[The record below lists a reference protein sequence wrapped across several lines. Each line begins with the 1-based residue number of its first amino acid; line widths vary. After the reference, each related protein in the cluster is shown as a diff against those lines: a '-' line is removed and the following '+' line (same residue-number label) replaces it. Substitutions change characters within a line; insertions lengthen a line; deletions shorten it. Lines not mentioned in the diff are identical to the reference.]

1 MNRFGSII
9 SGLLLSVVLSISG
22 ANGQESLP
30 KNTEYRPVAGRRPGI
45 ATGPSYGSLIR
56 LGEDLARICSNTAY
70 GQLDK
75 LPPDAPI
82 GLDVFATQGGF
93 DSLQRL
99 VEDDNVQLAIVPAD
113 AWFLAHLSTKGKLKL
128 GPDGQRV
135 VTTQKAQKLLD
146 QVSVIMP
153 LNQETVHI
161 VVRSEDLG
169 SESEGKLSD
178 LYSLFVKGKNG
189 HKPRTSIGL
198 VGDSAWITAQTLTAL
213 TAPEGKAD
221 WGLSEL
227 TYDDV
232 TGLEKLSKS
241 SLGDRAAKGVDAV
254 ILVGTPPH
262 PALRGFNVPKG
273 WFDKGLTFLPIVS
286 GANAAKRREAIEKVY
301 PFTELKAEDYKEL
314 MRGRGSVNALA
325 VTALLAGVDL
335 SVKTNKPRLETNRAQ
350 MTTWGEGVV
359 YLLLRNL
366 NVSTLNRTLEE
377 EGNSFGF
384 YWQSWQQVLP
394 STAGILRKKSEA
406 LGFKV
411 REFPESSQMRKM
423 TVWWENQRRVQ

>member
-1 MNRFGSII
+1 MKRIAVLAHA
-9 SGLLLSVVLSISG
+9 LLLAAVLHPPLVV
-22 ANGQESLP
+22 GQDALP
-30 KNTEYRPVAGRRPGI
+30 KNTEYRAVAGRRPGI

-75 LPPDAPI
+75 LPPDSPI

-93 DSLQRL
+93 DSLARL
-99 VEDDNVQLAIVPAD
+99 VEDDNIQLAIVPAD
-113 AWFLAHLSTKGKLKL
+113 AWLLAGLSMNGKLKL

-135 VTTQKAQKLLD
+135 VTSERSKKLMD
-146 QVSVIMP
+146 QVSVILP

-169 SESEGKLSD
+169 AESEGKLTD
-178 LYSLFVKGKNG
+178 LYSLFAKGKNG
-189 HKPRTSIGL
+189 RKPRSSIGL
-198 VGDSAWITAQTLTAL
+198 VGDSSWITAQTLTAL
-213 TAPEGKAD
+213 TNSAGKAD
-221 WGLSEL
+221 WGLREL

-241 SLGDRAAKGVDAV
+241 VLGDSDPKGVDAV

-273 WFDKGLTFLPIVS
+273 WFEKGLTFLPIVA
-286 GANAAKRREAIEKVY
+286 GPDAAKRRQPIEKVY
-301 PFTELKAEDYKEL
+301 PFTELRTEHYKEL
-314 MRGRGSVNALA
+314 MRGRGAVNALA

-335 SVKTNKPRLETNRAQ
+335 TVKSNKPKLETNRTQ
-350 MTTWGEGVV
+350 MATWAEGVV
-359 YLLLRNL
+359 YLLLKNL

-377 EGNSFGF
+377 EGNNYGF
-384 YWQSWQQVLP
+384 YWQAWQQVDP
-394 STAGILRKKSEA
+394 RAARVLREKGGG
-406 LGFKV
+406 LGVPVK
-411 REFPESSQMRKM
+411 EFPETSQMRKM
-423 TVWWENQRRVQ
+423 IKWWESQRRVQ